1 MILKVMNRIINFI
14 REFITIIC
22 VTLFTGILFMILLFA
37 ITLAFIQFSFEEVS
51 KWIYKKFSIN

>member
-1 MILKVMNRIINFI
+1 MILKVMDRIINFI
-14 REFITIIC
+14 REFIAIIC
-22 VTLFTGILFMILLFA
+22 VTLFIGMLFMILLFA

>member
-1 MILKVMNRIINFI
+1 MILKVMNRIIKFI
-14 REFITIIC
+14 REFIAIIC
-22 VTLFTGILFMILLFA
+22 ITLFTGMLFMILLFA